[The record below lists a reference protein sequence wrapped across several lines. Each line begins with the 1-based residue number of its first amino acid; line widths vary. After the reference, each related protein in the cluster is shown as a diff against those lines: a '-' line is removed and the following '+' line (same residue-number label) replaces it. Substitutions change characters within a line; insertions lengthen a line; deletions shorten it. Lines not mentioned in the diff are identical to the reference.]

1 MHRPSFADD
10 TLDQP
15 LLHLPLALPRFLLV
29 PKSTSPHP
37 LVLFFGRNDV
47 TVGSVNIGA
56 IVGGVL
62 SGVLALFAAST
73 AYYCLKHR
81 RQRAQA
87 HLTPIPVVTEALP
100 LHQPYTRLKLAG
112 QAPYN
117 PLHDAPAGA
126 NRPPFDRKIRPRS
139 AVLPG
144 VPSGTVSTIIGTSQ
158 GSSMSESVSHPPVPP
173 RQGSDY
179 PSNDPNQAILSSE
192 GEPTDRGLMSRHYSP
207 GSSPPPYSPALT

>member
-10 TLDQP
+10 TLDQR
-15 LLHLPLALPRFLLV
+15 LLHLLLALPLFLLV

-37 LVLFFGRNDV
+37 PVLFCGRNDV

-62 SGVLALFAAST
+62 SSVLALFAAST

-81 RQRAQA
+81 RQREQA

-100 LHQPYTRLKLAG
+100 LHQPYTRSKLAG

-126 NRPPFDRKIRPRS
+126 NLPPFDRKIRPRS
-139 AVLPG
+139 AVLPV
-144 VPSGTVSTIIGTSQ
+144 VPSGTVSTITGTSQ
-158 GSSMSESVSHPPVPP
+158 GSSMSELVSHPHVPP
-173 RQGSDY
+173 RQGSIY
-179 PSNDPNQAILSSE
+179 PSSDPNQAILSSE
-192 GEPTDRGLMSRHYSP
+192 VQSAERGLMSRHYSP
-207 GSSPPPYSPALT
+207 GSLPPPYSPAPT